1 LIAVVEEKRGMHAGP
16 LAGSVEADRRAEFGR
31 LAAAELSASY
41 QLATRILRNRDDAE
55 DAVNEA
61 VLRAWSSFDRLR
73 DIDSFRPWLMRI
85 VVNTC
90 RNDLRHRKVIRIE
103 PLVED
108 VHQAADTLEGG
119 LVRDVVAKAIDCLG
133 PDQRVVVV
141 LRYWNDL
148 AVDEIAQVLGIP
160 SGTVKWRLHAANQ
173 QIKKEL
179 GRVGWEVER

>member
-1 LIAVVEEKRGMHAGP
+1 MNAGP
-16 LAGSVEADRRAEFGR
+16 LANSVEADRRAEFGR

-41 QLATRILRNRDDAE
+41 QLATRIMGNRSDAE

-73 DIDSFRPWLMRI
+73 DRDSFRPWLMRI

-108 VHQAADTLEGG
+108 AHQAPDALEGG
-119 LVRDVVAKAIDCLG
+119 LLQDAVAKAIDCLG
-133 PDQRVVVV
+133 PDQRVTVV

-148 AVDEIAQVLGIP
+148 AVDEIARVTGVP

-173 QIKKEL
+173 RIKTEL
-179 GRVGWEVER
+179 GRMGWEVER